1 MDYLLALD
9 AGTTS
14 NRAIVFSADGQ
25 AVGQHQIL
33 LPQHYPADG
42 WVEHDAADILSGLIE
57 SGRMAIQAAGLR
69 ADQIAGVGLTN
80 QRETTLV
87 WDKATGQTI
96 YPAIVWQ
103 DRRTA
108 NWCAQAK
115 DQGHEAMVQSK
126 TGLLLDPYFSA
137 TKAAWI
143 LDNVEG
149 ARARAEVGELAFGT
163 VDSFVAWHLSGG
175 RSHIIEATNA
185 ARTLL
190 FNIDTQAWD
199 TELLALFNVPANLL
213 PQVVDS
219 AGDLADID
227 ASIWGAPMVL
237 SGIAG
242 DQHAALIGQAGI
254 QPGMLK
260 STYGTGCFMIAN
272 TGVERRVSNQRLL
285 STLAYRLNG
294 QPTYALEG
302 AIFNVGTAI
311 QWLRDNLKLFND
323 AAQTQAMAQEAKSDD
338 GVYLVPAFTGLG
350 APWWDPHARG
360 LLCGLTRDTGPNEM
374 VRAALEAAAYQTAD
388 LTQAMEADGQRVS
401 RIRVDGGMVVND
413 WFCQALADITGACID
428 RPQVTETT
436 ALGAALLAGLGVGVF
451 DSLEQACQSWQ
462 LDQSFERVMPAQQAA
477 DKQAGW
483 LRAIA
488 RATTH

>member
-57 SGRMAIQAAGLR
+57 SGRMAIQAAGLS

-149 ARARAEVGELAFGT
+149 ARARAEAGELAFGT

-199 TELLALFNVPANLL
+199 AELLALFNVPASML
-213 PQVVDS
+213 PEVVDS
-219 AGDLADID
+219 AGDLAHID

-323 AAQTQAMAQEAKSDD
+323 AAQTQAMAQAAKSDD

-462 LDQSFERVMPAQQAA
+462 LEQSFERVMPAQQAA

-483 LRAIA
+483 LRAIG

>member
-25 AVGQHQIL
+25 ALGQHQIL

-42 WVEHDAADILSGLIE
+42 WVEHDAVDILSGLIE

-87 WDKATGQTI
+87 WDKASGQAI

-108 NWCAQAK
+108 DWCAQAK

-149 ARARAEVGELAFGT
+149 ARARAEAGELAFGT

-175 RSHIIEATNA
+175 QSHIIEATNA

-199 TELLALFNVPANLL
+199 PELLALFNVPAVML
-213 PQVVDS
+213 PSVVDS
-219 AGDLADID
+219 AGDLAHID
-227 ASIWGAPMVL
+227 ESIWGAPMVL

-323 AAQTQAMAQEAKSDD
+323 AVQTQSMAQAAKSDD

-374 VRAALEAAAYQTAD
+374 VRAALEAAAYQTTD
-388 LTQAMEADGQRVS
+388 LTQAMEADGQPVS